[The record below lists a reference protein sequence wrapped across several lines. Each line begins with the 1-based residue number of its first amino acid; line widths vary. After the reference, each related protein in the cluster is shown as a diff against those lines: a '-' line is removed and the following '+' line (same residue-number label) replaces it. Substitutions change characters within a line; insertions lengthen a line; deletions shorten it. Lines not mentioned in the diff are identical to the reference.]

1 MFCPLLP
8 RMYLAKED
16 LEIVWV
22 PYDSA
27 MGFIILTWF
36 LLSHLTGIKSFTVNT
51 LTGLGHQSSLAL
63 QTPAFDS
70 SLLLSL
76 ISFSCLVLHIAC
88 MNPDMAGPG
97 QMTCLVSY
105 QSSPDPAIVKKQW
118 ELILSLYGSFILSLK
133 QRVPDN
139 CLESWQVGIEK
150 GSIYESLSEWINMSS
165 VVKIVE
171 VHKISLESDL
181 QFWRGPGE
189 IPQLF
194 RRNCCSYRGPGPDSQ
209 NPLLASKGNT

>member
-1 MFCPLLP
+1 MNENNFFFYLSTVCSKDSCLMLDWLETPQKPCRQHMGSPYLP
-8 RMYLAKED
+8 RVMPGKASYGMASGPWQRTVVQELI
-16 LEIVWV
+16 LEIPHYLCTQTFQTLRCKCLVPCYPECTLLKRILRQRV

-105 QSSPDPAIVKKQW
+105 QSSPDPAIIKNHGN
-118 ELILSLYGSFILSLK
+118 LFS
-133 QRVPDN
+133 P
-139 CLESWQVGIEK
+139 C
-150 GSIYESLSEWINMSS
+150 M
-165 VVKIVE
+165 
-171 VHKISLESDL
+171 VH
-181 QFWRGPGE
+181 
-189 IPQLF
+189 LF
-194 RRNCCSYRGPGPDSQ
+194 F
-209 NPLLASKGNT
+209 L